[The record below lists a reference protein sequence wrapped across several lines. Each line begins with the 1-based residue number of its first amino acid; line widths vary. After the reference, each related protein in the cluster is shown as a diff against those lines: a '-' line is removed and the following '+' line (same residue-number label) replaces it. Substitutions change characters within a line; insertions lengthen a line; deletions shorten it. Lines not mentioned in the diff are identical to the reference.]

1 MHLNIYPFFSAC
13 FLLRSFLEQ
22 ACACGCRL
30 LYLMAVPCRCAIYSL
45 LCSVVTDL
53 CYKFLNLLHT
63 LYLPFFFLSLPTL
76 LQRLQFQYTQC
87 QQSHM
92 ISKEIPA
99 KSQSLKREIR
109 FVCSAFSALR
119 SVAYWHVQP
128 DRVSQIHTDLRRAQS
143 KARVVLPHM
152 LPCTVRTNC
161 AHTKARSLW

>member
-53 CYKFLNLLHT
+53 CYKFLNLLHS

-109 FVCSAFSALR
+109 FVCSAFS
-119 SVAYWHVQP
+119 
-128 DRVSQIHTDLRRAQS
+128 RVVIVGLVKYMLRRPSYGIRAPIIVFFLFLYIEVMFL
-143 KARVVLPHM
+143 VVYVKKL
-152 LPCTVRTNC
+152 NY
-161 AHTKARSLW
+161 LWKV

>member
-1 MHLNIYPFFSAC
+1 MHLNIYPFLSAC

-92 ISKEIPA
+92 ISKEMPA

-109 FVCSAFSALR
+109 FVCSAFLHCGQWLIGMCNR
-119 SVAYWHVQP
+119 TEYRKYTQICGEHNPKHEWYFRICFHVP
-128 DRVSQIHTDLRRAQS
+128 
-143 KARVVLPHM
+143 
-152 LPCTVRTNC
+152 
-161 AHTKARSLW
+161 